1 MGETDLRDALA
12 VERTHLANE
21 RTLLSY
27 IRTSLAMLVGGAMAL
42 RLLEPDPILGS
53 AAWAA
58 IVIGSVILVFGSY
71 RFFSVRKRIVVSGA
85 YRNPPVSS
93 L

>member
-27 IRTSLAMLVGGAMAL
+27 IRTALAMLVGGAMAL
-42 RLLEPDPILGS
+42 KFLEPDPVLTSFAWLSVVLGASIL
-53 AAWAA
+53 
-58 IVIGSVILVFGSY
+58 IFGSY
-71 RFFSVRKRIVVSGA
+71 RFISVRKRIT
-85 YRNPPVSS
+85 P
-93 L
+93 